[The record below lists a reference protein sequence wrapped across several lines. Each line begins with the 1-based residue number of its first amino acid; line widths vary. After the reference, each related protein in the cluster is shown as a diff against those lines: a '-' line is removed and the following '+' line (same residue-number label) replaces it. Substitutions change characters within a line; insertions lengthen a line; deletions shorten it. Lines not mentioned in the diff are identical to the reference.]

1 MQIET
6 FFHIL
11 KNIYLSLEFLFLHWS
26 TESNFLMKRVTSTL
40 QLHVE
45 EYAYSKHGTVCTSR
59 KKERSEIKIAKK
71 IKTHFLA
78 FLGSIDDVQLEAL
91 KCDCCG

>member
-1 MQIET
+1 
-6 FFHIL
+6 
-11 KNIYLSLEFLFLHWS
+11 
-26 TESNFLMKRVTSTL
+26 MKRITSTL

-45 EYAYSKHGTVCTSR
+45 EYAYSKRGTVYIVYTVCTF
-59 KKERSEIKIAKK
+59 KKREVKLKLQK
-71 IKTHFLA
+71 NKKTHFLA